1 MTAVEGQ
8 QEQQQQRVEE
18 TPETGVVDF
27 ASFELDPRI
36 NRVLER
42 GNICKPTLIQEKAIP
57 LALVGKDLLVKAR
70 TGSGKTL
77 AYLLPIL
84 QSLLA
89 VSRPETIRA
98 LLLVPTKELARQ
110 VSETITGLL
119 HYFPREVSSLNL
131 AGEESS
137 QLQKSMLVSR
147 PTLLVATPSRILP
160 HLDAKTVDLAA
171 LEYLVIDEADLVLSF
186 GYAADVERLAREFI
200 PKTVQTFLMSATLSP
215 EVESLKQLVLR
226 NPVILK
232 LEDAE
237 DDPGQLQQFIM
248 RCNNDDKFLLLY
260 VALKLRLLRGKLLIF
275 ANSVERCFQLKLFL
289 EQFGIRA
296 CLLNPELPTAS
307 RHHIVEEFNR
317 SIYDVVIASD
327 VQAVAASDAKAKG
340 STDVAADDA
349 KKPHGKKRASWGG
362 GKADREGG
370 VARGVDFKRVDV
382 VINFDLPQHVDSY
395 VHRIGRTAR
404 GGHSGM
410 ALSLV
415 SSNDDERILA
425 AITADQQARGNVILP
440 HDFDMGQ
447 LDGFRYRCGDALR
460 MVNRKTVRR
469 ARLRAVKEEL
479 LKSEKLRSFFAE
491 RPQDLDLL
499 RHDKASGVMALRA
512 HLRHI
517 PEYLL
522 VTREHGPEAGEGE
535 TAGSLKLD
543 PLLPQQ
549 GDENGNYQ
557 QPQRQRKSQPASK
570 RGGPKRRGHYRG
582 NPLKRMK
589 RGK

>member
-1 MTAVEGQ
+1 MTVE
-8 QEQQQQRVEE
+8 EQQRPEE
-18 TPETGVVDF
+18 TPETDVADF

-57 LALVGKDLLVKAR
+57 LALAGKDLLVKAR

-84 QSLLA
+84 QGLLA
-89 VSRPETIRA
+89 ASRPETIRA

-131 AGEESS
+131 AGEESP
-137 QLQKSMLVSR
+137 QLQASMLASR
-147 PTLLVATPSRILP
+147 PTLVVATPSRILP
-160 HLDAKTVDLAA
+160 HLDAKAVDLAA

-186 GYAADVERLAREFI
+186 GYAADVERLVREFI
-200 PKTVQTFLMSATLSP
+200 PKTAQTFLMSATLSP

-232 LEDAE
+232 LEDAD
-237 DDPGQLQQFIM
+237 DDPGQLQQFAL
-248 RCNNDDKFLLLY
+248 RCNGDDKFLLLY
-260 VALKLRLLRGKLLIF
+260 VALKLRLFRGKLLIF

-289 EQFGIRA
+289 EQFGIRV
-296 CLLNPELPTAS
+296 CLLNPELPAAS

-317 SIYDVVIASD
+317 SIYDIVIASD
-327 VQAVAASDAKAKG
+327 AQVVPSAAQAEA
-340 STDVAADDA
+340 AADTDGA
-349 KKPHGKKRASWGG
+349 KRPRGRKRSSPGG
-362 GKADREGG
+362 GKADKEGG

-382 VINFDLPQHVDSY
+382 VINFDLPQQVDSY
-395 VHRIGRTAR
+395 VHRVGRTAR
-404 GGHSGM
+404 GSHSGM

-425 AITADQQARGNVILP
+425 AITADQEARGNTILP
-440 HDFDMGQ
+440 HDFDLGK

-460 MVNRKTVRR
+460 SVSRKAVRR

-479 LKSEKLRSFFAE
+479 LKSEKLKSFFAE

-499 RHDKASGVMALRA
+499 RHDKASGMVTLRA
-512 HLRHI
+512 HMRHI

-522 VTREHGPEAGEGE
+522 ITRDHGAEAGEGE
-535 TAGSLKLD
+535 TAGSVKLD
-543 PLLPQQ
+543 LLLPQQ
-549 GDENGNYQ
+549 DGSDRGNYQ
-557 QPQRQRKSQPASK
+557 QPQRQRKPRPASK
-570 RGGPKRRGHYRG
+570 RDGTKRRHYRG
-582 NPLKRMK
+582 NLLKRMK